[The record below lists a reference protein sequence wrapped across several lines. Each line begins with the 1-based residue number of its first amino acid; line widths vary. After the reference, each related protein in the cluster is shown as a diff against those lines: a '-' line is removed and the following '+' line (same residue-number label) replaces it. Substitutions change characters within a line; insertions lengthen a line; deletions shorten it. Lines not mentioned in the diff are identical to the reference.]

1 MLQTNSLSTAYA
13 PPFRIVLKY
22 FFAAIFSF
30 LVLNILLV
38 FNYDTFMGHHFQPK
52 ILALTHIA
60 TLGWITM
67 IIFGALFQLIPVILQ
82 VKLFSEKL
90 AEIQFWIFSLGVF
103 MLVYSFWFFLLGD
116 PMTIAASLINL
127 AVIIFIVNVIVTF
140 TKVKEWNITATYLA
154 AALFYLLVTAIFGLL
169 LAINLGH
176 PFFKVNHLTYLG
188 YHANIAIVGWVAMV
202 IMGVTFKLIPMFT
215 LSHDFSTASGK
226 WAFTFVNLG
235 LIGLLTILH
244 LPDNNIYYIISASFI
259 VLGIFFFLWQVY
271 VIFKKRIRKKLDAA
285 LKFSVVAY
293 LFLGIS
299 ALFGFSFLFFDSTT
313 IMNITLAFGYVIF
326 FGFISLLIVGQMY
339 KILPFLTWYHKYS
352 SKAGIE
358 KVPMLREMYNEKIA
372 GAGFY
377 LMVTAVVGVAV
388 FVLENLN
395 EFVLAF
401 FIVMLAGVLLF
412 VFNMIK
418 ILVK

>member
-1 MLQTNSLSTAYA
+1 MLQDNSLSTAYA
-13 PPFRIVLKY
+13 PPFKIVLKY
-22 FFAAIFSF
+22 FITGIFSF
-30 LVLNILLV
+30 FIFNLLLVLNV
-38 FNYDTFMGHHFQPK
+38 STFHGYHFQPK

-90 AEIQFWIFSLGVF
+90 AEMQFWVFVMGSF

-116 PMTIAASLINL
+116 PMTIAASLINA
-127 AVIIFIVNVIVTF
+127 AVLLFLINIIATLI
-140 TKVKEWNITATYLA
+140 KVKEWNITATYLS

-176 PFFKVNHLTYLG
+176 PIFEVNHLTYLV
-188 YHANIAIVGWVAMV
+188 YHANIAVAGWVTMV

-215 LSHDFSTASGK
+215 LSHDFSTFSGK
-226 WAFTFVNLG
+226 SAFVFVNLG
-235 LIGLLTILH
+235 LAGFLITLH
-244 LPDNNIYYIISASFI
+244 IPYNELYFLISALMI
-259 VLGIFFFLWQVY
+259 AIGIFFFLYQVLI
-271 VIFKKRIRKKLDAA
+271 IFKKRIRKKLDSA
-285 LKFSVVAY
+285 LRFTFSAY
-293 LFLGIS
+293 IFLGITT
-299 ALFGFSFLFFDSTT
+299 LFGFSFLFYDSTKIT
-313 IMNITLAFGYVIF
+313 SITLAYGYMIF
-326 FGFISLLIVGQMY
+326 VGFISMLIIGQMY

-372 GAGFY
+372 GTEYY
-377 LMVTAVVGVAV
+377 LMIIAVIGVIV
-388 FVLENLN
+388 SVLLN
-395 EFVLAF
+395 ENTALLIFLL
-401 FIVMLAGVLLF
+401 VMLSSAVLF

-418 ILVK
+418 IVVK